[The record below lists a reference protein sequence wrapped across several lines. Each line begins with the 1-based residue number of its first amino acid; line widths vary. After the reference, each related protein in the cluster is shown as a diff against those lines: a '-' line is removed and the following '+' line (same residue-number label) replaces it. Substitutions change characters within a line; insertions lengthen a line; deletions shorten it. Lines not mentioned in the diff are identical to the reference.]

1 MTKKKVTR
9 VGDSS
14 AAALESKKSSFVA
27 SPESKSKARN
37 LRIIAIIAWVI
48 AIGCEVFAIIKLQEV
63 PVSTTWLISLLVA
76 DLVFV
81 VVGALLWKKANRLD
95 PASKEDK
102 FKFFVQ
108 NQLGLIIAIIA
119 FLPLVILI
127 FTNKNMDK
135 KQKGLVGGIAV
146 AALVIAGLFGV
157 DFNPPSI
164 EEYSEQT
171 AEVEALN
178 NGLNYVYWT
187 KSGKSYHI
195 FSDCSYINTD
205 RTTEIFEGTVANARE
220 LKNITDLC
228 NRCESRAIREK
239 EALPEAETTEPEEVV
254 EELIEEYTE

>member
-14 AAALESKKSSFVA
+14 AAAPESKKSSFVA

-239 EALPEAETTEPEEVV
+239 EALPEAETTEPAEVV

>member
-14 AAALESKKSSFVA
+14 AAAPESKKSSFVA

-63 PVSTTWLISLLVA
+63 PVSTAWLISLLVA

-81 VVGALLWKKANRLD
+81 VIGALLWKKANRLD

-239 EALPEAETTEPEEVV
+239 EALPEAETTEPAEVV
-254 EELIEEYTE
+254 EELIEKYTE

>member
-14 AAALESKKSSFVA
+14 AAAPESKKSSFVA

-63 PVSTTWLISLLVA
+63 PVSTAWLISLLVA

-81 VVGALLWKKANRLD
+81 VIGALLWKKANRLD

-239 EALPEAETTEPEEVV
+239 EALPEAETTEPAEVV